1 MLYQAAFRSPVAAVA
16 AGLAPLV
23 LYSLRGSP
31 SVRPAPPPTPTAP
44 PTHKTESAAASAA
57 VTPTPASTAAT
68 STASPLPQ
76 QQQLP
81 PARAATSAPYD
92 IGIVGGGIVG
102 LAVARECAVRGARVV
117 LLEREDVVAAAA
129 SAGNSGLGC
138 TGYDAPPGSLERQL
152 LRRSIRRHPSLYRS
166 FGLSYDHVRKC
177 GSLVVAWTPEEL
189 AKLPDVLAENVGAG
203 DVEAVILTAA
213 EVAEREPALSR
224 DALGAVLCPRE
235 AVVEPYLVP
244 LGYAESARLHGAD
257 IRTATEAV
265 CAQFD
270 ADRGVWRIGTRPTTT
285 ARQSG
290 RSVAPWAAQA
300 VQVEAEATPGSA
312 PALLTPAPKA
322 GEGRDVEGDPARE
335 GGHAAQDVVE
345 ARVVVNCA
353 GLFGDVVDAYRL
365 GEAGEGGGVG
375 EGGEGGR
382 GQRQGEGEGG
392 EQQGSEGSDGGG
404 VGFSIIP
411 RKGQFVVFKREAVEE
426 AAEGVGAG
434 AGAGAGAATADA
446 AASSTSSTSAS
457 SASSAAPVLEL
468 DHIIEPVA
476 TQFTKGV
483 IAWQTM
489 YVAAQALLFSASA

>member
-16 AGLAPLV
+16 ASLAPLV

-31 SVRPAPPPTPTAP
+31 SVPQTPPPAPTAP
-44 PTHKTESAAASAA
+44 PTHKTETSAECEA
-57 VTPTPASTAAT
+57 VTPSTTPASTAAT
-68 STASPLPQ
+68 STTSPLPRQ
-76 QQQLP
+76 PQLP

-102 LAVARECAVRGARVV
+102 LAVARECSVRGVRVV

-177 GSLVVAWTPEEL
+177 GSMVVAWTPEEL
-189 AKLPDVLAENVGAG
+189 VKLPDVLAENVEAG

-300 VQVEAEATPGSA
+300 EATPGSA
-312 PALLTPAPKA
+312 RALLTPAPKA

-365 GEAGEGGGVG
+365 REAGEGGGVG
-375 EGGEGGR
+375 EGGE
-382 GQRQGEGEGG
+382 
-392 EQQGSEGSDGGG
+392 QQGSEDSDSGG

-446 AASSTSSTSAS
+446 AASSTSAS
-457 SASSAAPVLEL
+457 SASSATPVLEL

-489 YVAAQALLFSASA
+489 YVAAQALLFYFSPPLPVRLWYC